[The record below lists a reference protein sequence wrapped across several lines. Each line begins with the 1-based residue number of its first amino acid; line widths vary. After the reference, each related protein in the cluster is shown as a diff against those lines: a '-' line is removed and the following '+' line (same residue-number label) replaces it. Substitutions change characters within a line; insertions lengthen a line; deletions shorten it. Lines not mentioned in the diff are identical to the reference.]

1 MCSLKPLG
9 MQNGEEDKKKKKET
23 QQQEQELELLSI

>member
-9 MQNGEEDKKKKKET
+9 MQNGEEDKKKKET